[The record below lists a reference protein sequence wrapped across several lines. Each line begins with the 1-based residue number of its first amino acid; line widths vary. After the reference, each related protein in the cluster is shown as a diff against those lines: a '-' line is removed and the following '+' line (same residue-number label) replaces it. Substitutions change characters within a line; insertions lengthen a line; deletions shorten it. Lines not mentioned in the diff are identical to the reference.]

1 MLVGMPGA
9 GKTMV
14 AAKIAA
20 RGAFTGQKVG
30 VITTDTQRA
39 GGVEQLAAFTRLL
52 KLDLVETEDRATL
65 ADGLLTQTGCCQVVI
80 DTAGVN
86 PFSADDVAGLSA
98 LLQAGEIEPVLVL
111 PAGGDPQE
119 AGEIGRIFAD
129 IGVQRL
135 IVTRLEMTRRLGGL
149 LSAAHTGGLAFADA
163 SLTSKVADGLTPVNP
178 VALARILIAS
188 KEEDASAPLGV
199 HAASI

>member
-1 MLVGMPGA
+1 
-9 GKTMV
+9 
-14 AAKIAA
+14 
-20 RGAFTGQKVG
+20 
-30 VITTDTQRA
+30 
-39 GGVEQLAAFTRLL
+39 
-52 KLDLVETEDRATL
+52 
-65 ADGLLTQTGCCQVVI
+65 VI